1 MRSKRT
7 YFPIFLFALC
17 CFIHGLAFGQWRNMS
32 RFTSYGVVNYHTQ
45 VRGEKNA
52 KRIIMETV
60 SANSN
65 FEANEI
71 AFNKDKNLFVN
82 EYMVDPLN
90 HNYVYVIHA
99 IRGITGDFEIVNLFF
114 YYIENR
120 LRYFYEIDDR
130 KERVV
135 LMWDPAFMNPED
147 EKE

>member
-7 YFPIFLFALC
+7 YFSIILFALC
-17 CFIHGLAFGQWRNMS
+17 CFIQGLAFGQWRNMS

-65 FEANEI
+65 FEPNEI

-90 HNYVYVIHA
+90 SNYVYVIHA
-99 IRGITGDFEIVNLFF
+99 IRGITGDFEVVNLFF

-120 LRYFYEIDDR
+120 LRYFYEIDD
-130 KERVV
+130 KDKRVV
-135 LMWDPAFMNPED
+135 LMWDPAFNNLN
-147 EKE
+147 EKKE